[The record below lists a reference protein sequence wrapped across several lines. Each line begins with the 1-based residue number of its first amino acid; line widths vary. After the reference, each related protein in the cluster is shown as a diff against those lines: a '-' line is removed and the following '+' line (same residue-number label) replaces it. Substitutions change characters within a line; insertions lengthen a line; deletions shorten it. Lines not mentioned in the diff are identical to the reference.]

1 MIKKLALTSIIS
13 SACLLSNVQAEDTL
27 KEAFQNGKV
36 KGEIRSYYFQEDY
49 DTTGRSSN
57 LHFGGFLSYETA
69 DFYGL
74 TAGATFQVSS
84 IGDISGDKTI
94 FASDEDASGSVMS
107 ESFLT
112 YTRANT
118 SIKAGRQFI
127 GTPLLAGSGSR
138 MVRQAFQGFT
148 VVNSDI
154 PDTKVVA
161 AYVDRFQKRTDGAG
175 NPGEFTRSFNTNSST
190 DAITL
195 EDGAYSVY
203 VENKSIT
210 NLTAQLQYLNAVDF
224 FKSYYADATY
234 DVGTKANVAVTGQ
247 YIGTDYNSATTSGNF
262 YALRVASSY
271 DSFNVKLSAS
281 TNSSNGDVESGL
293 GYGADTALTGSEI
306 YGGYHAYKNDAKA
319 YQVNLGTKIA
329 DVSLNLIHSS
339 FNLLNETDK
348 KETDFVVSYDI
359 IENLNLNLLHANFQ
373 GEDTKNYETRIKL
386 TYKF

>member
-1 MIKKLALTSIIS
+1 MIKKLSLIS
-13 SACLLSNVQAEDTL
+13 LVASACLLSNVQAEDTL

-36 KGEIRSYYFQEDY
+36 KGEIRSYFFQEDY

-57 LHFGGFLSYETA
+57 LHFGGFLNYETA

-74 TAGATFQVSS
+74 TTGATFQVSS
-84 IGDISGDKTI
+84 VADISGTNKFVD
-94 FASDEDASGSVMS
+94 DEDASGSVMS
-107 ESFLT
+107 EAFVT

-118 SIKAGRQFI
+118 SVKAGRQFI

-138 MVRQAFQGFT
+138 MVRQAFQGVT
-148 VVNSDI
+148 VVNTDI
-154 PDTKVVA
+154 PDTKVIA

-175 NPGEFTRSFNTNSST
+175 NPGEFTRSFNTNSSS
-190 DAITL
+190 DAVTL

-203 VENKSIT
+203 AENKSIT
-210 NLTAQLQYLNAVDF
+210 NLTAHLQYLNAVNS

-247 YIGTDYNSATTSGNF
+247 YIGTTYNSASTSGSF
-262 YALRVASSY
+262 YAARVASSY
-271 DSFNVKLSAS
+271 DAFNVKLSAS

-306 YGGYHAYKNDAKA
+306 YGGYHAYKTDAKA

-339 FNLLNETDK
+339 YNLLNETDK

>member
-1 MIKKLALTSIIS
+1 MIKKLSLIS
-13 SACLLSNVQAEDTL
+13 LVASACLLSNVQAEDTL

-36 KGEIRSYYFQEDY
+36 KGEIRSYFFQEDY

-57 LHFGGFLSYETA
+57 LHFGGFLNYETA

-74 TAGATFQVSS
+74 NAGATFQVSS
-84 IGDISGDKTI
+84 VGDIHGTNKFVD
-94 FASDEDASGSVMS
+94 DEDASGSVMS
-107 ESFLT
+107 EAFVT
-112 YTRANT
+112 YTRENT
-118 SIKAGRQFI
+118 SVKAGRQFI

-138 MVRQAFQGFT
+138 MVRQSFQGYT
-148 VVNSDI
+148 LVNTDI
-154 PDTKVVA
+154 PDTKVIA

-175 NPGEFTRSFNTNSST
+175 NPGKFTKSFNTNSSS
-190 DAITL
+190 DAVTL

-203 VENKSIT
+203 AENKSIS
-210 NLTAQLQYLNAVDF
+210 NLTAQLQYLNAVDS

-247 YIGTDYNSATTSGNF
+247 YIGTDYNSATTSGSF

-271 DSFNVKLSAS
+271 DAFNVKLSAS

-306 YGGYHAYKNDAKA
+306 YGGYHAYKTDAKA
-319 YQVNLGTKIA
+319 YQVNFGTKIA
-329 DVSLNLIHSS
+329 DISLNLIHSAY
-339 FNLLNETDK
+339 NLVNETDK
-348 KETDFVVSYDI
+348 KETDLVVSYDI

-373 GEDTKNYETRIKL
+373 GEDDKNYETRVKL